1 MIIITITI
9 IITYLY
15 YHMNSFN
22 KYLKWASDSLDVYYN
37 NSIDIR
43 DYDVNNN
50 IERGIVNYQDVI
62 SKDTILFSIPFSK
75 LLTIESIIQ
84 DVAKALFQKWANAL
98 PEDQRSE
105 ETIASLNKN
114 ATESTYFVVKMFMD
128 RFNEAAEQLKSQP
141 DEQ

>member
-1 MIIITITI
+1 M
-9 IITYLY
+9 
-15 YHMNSFN
+15 
-22 KYLKWASDSLDVYYN
+22 SDRMTVL
-37 NSIDIR
+37 
-43 DYDVNNN
+43 
-50 IERGIVNYQDVI
+50 
-62 SKDTILFSIPFSK
+62 
-75 LLTIESIIQ
+75 ESIIQ

-128 RFNEAAEQLKSQP
+128 RFNEAAEQLKAQP